1 MLAFTVGWPP
11 LAEADITRMMTGG
24 LTYPTAT
31 LDKSQ
36 ASLSVRLHYID
47 TPDRSRPSAG
57 NMRAIGCYLRA
68 HDSGRAGCNS
78 SPIPQSKVNATR
90 RLVEARLYAT
100 WPAAV
105 QQSYRTS
112 KRCSSGATSSCRT
125 SEAGFASFIPLFGGF
140 DFLAVL
146 EREAGKIAPK
156 DRDSLAKGAH
166 MGLVLAGGLLAAV
179 AWAAGVQA
187 AEPKS
192 SACDAFVG
200 AWEYLPPSAPGYS
213 VIGKAGSW

>member
-1 MLAFTVGWPP
+1 METIRPPTTTCSCRRSRPRNRVLPGHRLREQLSATVTAIAVLAFTVGWPP

-78 SPIPQSKVNATR
+78 SPIPRSKVNATR

-105 QQSYRTS
+105 QQSYEQASDARVARLLRVVHPRRAS
-112 KRCSSGATSSCRT
+112 PASSPCSA
-125 SEAGFASFIPLFGGF
+125 ASI
-140 DFLAVL
+140 
-146 EREAGKIAPK
+146 
-156 DRDSLAKGAH
+156 SLPFSNARQ
-166 MGLVLAGGLLAAV
+166 VR
-179 AWAAGVQA
+179 
-187 AEPKS
+187 
-192 SACDAFVG
+192 
-200 AWEYLPPSAPGYS
+200 
-213 VIGKAGSW
+213 